1 MAFNLRSAVAG
12 AGEWAS
18 GVGADIGSWA
28 SGIAQQGASWIAGKA
43 KDAIGG
49 LISSVNKVMPNM
61 LPTATAALAEVQFR
75 GSQGNFAT
83 TLYPIVLKCEFLRTS
98 DPLPERYGYPCNEFR
113 ALGGVSG
120 FVLCK
125 DAQVRISGTID
136 EEEVIE
142 AFLNQGAF
150 MDWTNVPIP

>member
-1 MAFNLRSAVAG
+1 MANEFLTGAMEWAGDIVGSAAG
-12 AGEWAS
+12 KLWEWTKETAAPIVQEARKDFSWILNAAGE
-18 GVGADIGSWA
+18 V
-28 SGIAQQGASWIAGKA
+28 
-43 KDAIGG
+43 
-49 LISSVNKVMPNM
+49 LPNM
-61 LPTATAALAEVQFR
+61 LPTATAALAELQFR
-75 GSQGNFAT
+75 GSQGNFST

-125 DAQVRISGTID
+125 DAQVKISGTID
-136 EEEVIE
+136 EELAIE

-150 MDWTNVPIP
+150 IDWTNVPIP